1 MTRRRLLTMTYD
13 SGENQVT
20 IKRKAK
26 MENQHAS
33 KEQQES
39 PRGDLS
45 QPAGMG
51 LPDENKAPQ
60 RPTGRKWKS
69 IKSRLRK
76 VVRLKEYWPDLFN
89 LDDPKPLKIGV
100 MEDLQSDVKS
110 RGLSFGA
117 GSLKAALAAYT
128 RRRKYQAALA
138 AGGYRYGLA
147 GQVCGSV
154 TPEQQQAAAGT
165 NKASEV

>member
-1 MTRRRLLTMTYD
+1 M
-13 SGENQVT
+13 T

-26 MENQHAS
+26 MENQYAS

-39 PRGDLS
+39 SCGDIS
-45 QPAGMG
+45 QQAGMG
-51 LPDENKAPQ
+51 LPGENKTTQ

-69 IKSRLRK
+69 IKSRQRK

-110 RGLSFGA
+110 RGLSFGV

-147 GQVCGSV
+147 GQVCGEV
-154 TPEQQQAAAGT
+154 TPEQQAAAGI
-165 NKASEV
+165 NKTSEM